1 MGKGIGQIYSYN
13 GNELSKED
21 FITEEYVANFSTEE
35 LFAKNQFTWINFYLL
50 GEFSIIEDFCKKLNL
65 DSLVF
70 QNIEEEE
77 NRPQF
82 EDYGDYLFFTVRSA
96 VPSETGISKLH
107 QEQLS
112 FILGKNYLIS
122 IQSKPLDFF
131 NGVRDRLENNKGI
144 IRDRG
149 TDFLLIKLLDAIIDN
164 YFNVV
169 DENTNMIL
177 VLDTNITKENDPKIL
192 SNIEYQKRQ
201 LIELKS
207 IVMPMKEI
215 AVALENSNSQLFKK
229 QTRHYITDLRQNCV
243 SIIEEI
249 EVNKNSLDG
258 LTNLYYAVQGQRM
271 NEIIK
276 LLTIVSTIFIP
287 LTFIAGVYGMNFK
300 NMPELEWYYGYPMV
314 ILLMIIV
321 TLCLLYYFRRRGWLD
336 KK

>member
-1 MGKGIGQIYSYN
+1 M
-13 GNELSKED
+13 
-21 FITEEYVANFSTEE
+21 
-35 LFAKNQFTWINFYLL
+35 
-50 GEFSIIEDFCKKLNL
+50 
-65 DSLVF
+65 
-70 QNIEEEE
+70 
-77 NRPQF
+77 
-82 EDYGDYLFFTVRSA
+82 
-96 VPSETGISKLH
+96 
-107 QEQLS
+107 
-112 FILGKNYLIS
+112 
-122 IQSKPLDFF
+122 
-131 NGVRDRLENNKGI
+131 ENNKGI